1 MEQKNNIKKFPCMQG
16 NINFVWNKIKDK
28 GKFPHVFHKRLY
40 LHRIF
45 PSIDR
50 KKTQINM
57 GILNIMNTSL
67 KEKRTNGLVVQI
79 PPAAPF
85 ITMHSDNIR
94 GRWRRLQR
102 GSNSS
107 MEGETRLQRGGGD
120 TVYRGRDSSAEGQT
134 RIQRGR
140 RRFIGHTYAVRGY
153 AQELNH

>member
-1 MEQKNNIKKFPCMQG
+1 MQG

-28 GKFPHVFHKRLY
+28 GKYPHVFHKQLY

-50 KKTQINM
+50 KKTQVNM

-94 GRWRRLQR
+94 GR
-102 GSNSS
+102 
-107 MEGETRLQRGGGD
+107 
-120 TVYRGRDSSAEGQT
+120 
-134 RIQRGR
+134 
-140 RRFIGHTYAVRGY
+140 
-153 AQELNH
+153 